1 MIGCP
6 PLLAISAGLLRNGKP
21 VLGVICD
28 PIPDVGYS
36 AEEGSQ
42 LKINREVTRV
52 TRRSEPA
59 NAAIALDFSSEMEA
73 PENRLINIAVTQHL
87 TITQGL

>member
-1 MIGCP
+1 MLFLWGRRTVEILP
-6 PLLAISAGLLRNGKP
+6 NNAISGWSTIGRDRKHDWISSAFLLFPTGLLRNGKP

-42 LKINREVTRV
+42 LKIY
-52 TRRSEPA
+52 
-59 NAAIALDFSSEMEA
+59 
-73 PENRLINIAVTQHL
+73 
-87 TITQGL
+87 